1 MKITLKGDIVKEYEN
16 GVSAA
21 DIAKSIGMGLYKSAC
36 AARVNGKT
44 VDLRTVINEDCAL
57 DILTFDDDEGKR
69 VFRHTAS
76 HVLAAAVL
84 RLFPSA
90 KYAIGPAIDGGFY
103 YDFDV
108 EKPFT
113 SDDLE
118 KIEAEMKVIVKSG
131 AALERFEKEPSDARE
146 LMANQPYKLELL
158 EEHAA
163 KGDKISFYTLGE
175 FTDLCAGPH
184 LMDVGAIKAFKL
196 TSATG
201 AYWRGDSKKAMM
213 CRIYGTAF
221 PKNADLEAHLAAIED
236 AKKRDHN
243 KIGRELEFFTT
254 ADCIGQGL
262 PILLPKGAR
271 TIQLLQRFV
280 EDEEQSRGYQLT
292 KTP

>member
-1 MKITLKGDIVKEYEN
+1 MKITLKGDVVKEYEN

-36 AARVNGKT
+36 AARVDGKT

-118 KIEAEMKVIVKSG
+118 KIEAE
-131 AALERFEKEPSDARE
+131 
-146 LMANQPYKLELL
+146 
-158 EEHAA
+158 
-163 KGDKISFYTLGE
+163 
-175 FTDLCAGPH
+175 
-184 LMDVGAIKAFKL
+184 
-196 TSATG
+196 
-201 AYWRGDSKKAMM
+201 
-213 CRIYGTAF
+213 
-221 PKNADLEAHLAAIED
+221 
-236 AKKRDHN
+236 
-243 KIGRELEFFTT
+243 
-254 ADCIGQGL
+254 
-262 PILLPKGAR
+262 
-271 TIQLLQRFV
+271 
-280 EDEEQSRGYQLT
+280 
-292 KTP
+292 